1 MTAFV
6 VVAAALVILSL
17 AVLILAL
24 RSPRTATNSS
34 RAAANRDIYRSQLA
48 ELEREHADGSLRTAD
63 YQSAQT
69 ELQRRL
75 LVEALPE
82 EGDATPPPA
91 TSPRLTAFALLVAIP
106 LVAVSGYLAL
116 GTPRALDPQA
126 LVQRPQV
133 TPAQIEAM
141 VTRLAERLKE
151 HPEDIQGWM
160 MLARSY
166 KNLGRLP
173 EAANAYSKI
182 EADVAKNPD
191 LLTDYAEILAS
202 IAKSFKGK
210 PAKLVEQALKLDSN
224 HPRGLL
230 LAGVAAL
237 EKKEYKT
244 TIAYWE
250 KLLPMVEPGS
260 QNEAMIQG
268 GLAKLREQAKNAK
281 P

>member
-1 MTAFV
+1 MV
-6 VVAAALVILSL
+6 V
-17 AVLILAL
+17 
-24 RSPRTATNSS
+24 
-34 RAAANRDIYRSQLA
+34 
-48 ELEREHADGSLRTAD
+48 
-63 YQSAQT
+63 
-69 ELQRRL
+69 
-75 LVEALPE
+75 
-82 EGDATPPPA
+82 
-91 TSPRLTAFALLVAIP
+91 
-106 LVAVSGYLAL
+106 
-116 GTPRALDPQA
+116 
-126 LVQRPQV
+126 
-133 TPAQIEAM
+133 
-141 VTRLAERLKE
+141 RLAERLKE
-151 HPEDIQGWM
+151 HPEDTQGWM

>member
-1 MTAFV
+1 MTTFLLC
-6 VVAAALVILSL
+6 AATLVIISL
-17 AVLILAL
+17 CLLCL
-24 RSPRTATNSS
+24 PLWRRQLPEPRAS
-34 RAAANRDIYRSQLA
+34 RAAINRDIYRNQLA
-48 ELEREHADGSLRTAD
+48 ELEREHKDGALSAAD

-75 LVEALPE
+75 LAETSDDTEQQTPAASPSRFTAL
-82 EGDATPPPA
+82 
-91 TSPRLTAFALLVAIP
+91 ALLLAIP
-106 LVAVSGYLAL
+106 LAAIGSYLIL
-116 GTPRALDPQA
+116 GSPQALDPQA

-141 VTRLAERLKE
+141 VTRLAERLKD
-151 HPEDIQGWM
+151 HPEDTQGWM

-173 EAANAYSKI
+173 EAADAYSKI
-182 EADVAKNPD
+182 EANVAKSPD

-210 PAKLVEQALKLDSN
+210 PSKLIEQALKLDSN

-230 LAGVAAL
+230 LAGVAAM

-260 QNEAMIQG
+260 QNEAMIQD
-268 GLAKLREQAKNAK
+268 GLAKLREKAKNAK